1 VVADQSGQFAMIP
14 PALPP
19 GNHDLTLRVR
29 QGDGRDVVSRRSV
42 AVAVDPTP
50 SAHAVATDALPRP
63 SASGRADATVPA
75 PPRLAAARA
84 TPDKPS
90 PSSVVAPKLVTTTVS
105 RGDSLWRISQRAL
118 GAGPRYVVIYHA
130 NMTRIRNPNLI
141 YPGQVFVTP
150 AR

>member
-1 VVADQSGQFAMIP
+1 MIP

-19 GNHDLTLRVR
+19 GNYDLTLRVR
-29 QGDGRDVVSRRSV
+29 QGDGRDVVSGRSV

-50 SAHAVATDALPRP
+50 SEHAVATDALPRP
-63 SASGRADATVPA
+63 SATGRADATVPA
-75 PPRLAAARA
+75 PPRLAAAHA
-84 TPDKPS
+84 TVTPDKPS
-90 PSSVVAPKLVTTTVS
+90 PSSVVAPKLVRTTVS

-130 NMTRIRNPNLI
+130 NMARIRNPNLI